1 MASIRLQDIALN
13 PNGEYAKGDMYR
25 FTHMS
30 TTGQTTRGS
39 ISNELVEQDG
49 SYDFNLEYGRIF
61 VESRSAQAGGAWVK
75 HGIVV
80 VNSDTTAST
89 IPELLNAVVPPTD
102 DQLLEFQTLL
112 ADATDEADR
121 AETARDAAHD
131 WATAAEDTSVNDG
144 VNPVGFSANHYAEKA
159 SASADQSAAYSL
171 LITESEARAI
181 QKQNENS
188 FAASGLSGEGGIYV
202 E

>member
-75 HGIVV
+75 HGVVV
-80 VNSDTTAST
+80 VNSDTTAT
-89 IPELLNAVVPPTD
+89 TLPELLSAVVPPTD

-112 ADATDEADR
+112 ADTNAAADR
-121 AETARDAAHD
+121 AEVS
-131 WATAAEDTSVNDG
+131 ATEAEQSAISAAE
-144 VNPVGFSANHYAEKA
+144 
-159 SASADQSAAYSL
+159 SL
-171 LITESEARAI
+171 ATIEDSSQVAIATNLIRTQDVVATI
-181 QKQNENS
+181 HP
-188 FAASGLSGEGGIYV
+188 LY
-202 E
+202 